1 MSLLYLRPFVGL
13 EYFLIKFAS
22 KIINSPIKETKNM
35 SLKDQI
41 NAGIKS
47 AMLAKEKEKLTA
59 LRAIKSMILLAETE
73 KGAGEEISR
82 EAETKLLMK
91 AAKQRKDS
99 LDMFRAQGRND
110 LADKEQGELEVI
122 SQYLPKQLPEDELK
136 AELQKII
143 DQVGASGPQD
153 MGKVMGAATK
163 VLAGKADGKSI
174 STMVKK
180 LLT

>member
-1 MSLLYLRPFVGL
+1 
-13 EYFLIKFAS
+13 
-22 KIINSPIKETKNM
+22 
-35 SLKDQI
+35 
-41 NAGIKS
+41 
-47 AMLAKEKEKLTA
+47 
-59 LRAIKSMILLAETE
+59 
-73 KGAGEEISR
+73 
-82 EAETKLLMK
+82 
-91 AAKQRKDS
+91 
-99 LDMFRAQGRND
+99 MFRAQGRND

>member
-1 MSLLYLRPFVGL
+1 
-13 EYFLIKFAS
+13 
-22 KIINSPIKETKNM
+22 M

-41 NAGIKS
+41 NADIKA

-73 KGAGEEISR
+73 KGASEDIS
-82 EAETKLLMK
+82 EDTEMKLLMK

-99 LDMFRAQGRND
+99 ADLFREQGRDD
-110 LADKEQGELEVI
+110 LADKEQGELDVI
-122 SQYLPKQLPEDELK
+122 SQYLPKQLSEEELK
-136 AELQKII
+136 AELQEVI

-153 MGKVMGAATK
+153 MGKVMGMATK
-163 VLAGKADGKSI
+163 ALAGKADGKTI
-174 STMVKK
+174 SAMVKT